1 MEDYEALAARVR
13 AWLAGGVPPRC
24 IAKHL
29 GISEREVREFKRMK
43 PQYEPDAETIAAE
56 CAKIRAT
63 WDDRTWQAAASLI
76 R

>member
-1 MEDYEALAARVR
+1 MEDYESLAARVR

-24 IAKHL
+24 IATHL

-43 PQYEPDAETIAAE
+43 PQYEPDAETIARE
-56 CAKIRAT
+56 CAKIRES
-63 WDDRTWQAAASLI
+63 WREQDWAAAARLI